1 MVSSLLEHARIHEE
15 ATNLR
20 IEFAKQDR
28 FSYEMLRSAEN
39 LDVVRDAVRSAT
51 TQALSVQVVLAEAP
65 VSVPSSQ
72 PEARSEG
79 NASVD
84 PKHELLD
91 RVSKDSGIRALLDT
105 FHGEITD
112 VKNLE

>member
-51 TQALSVQVVLAEAP
+51 TQALSVQVVLADAP
-65 VSVPSSQ
+65 VNVPSSQ

-91 RVSKDSGIRALLDT
+91 RVSKDSGIRAFLDT
-105 FHGEITD
+105 FHGEITH